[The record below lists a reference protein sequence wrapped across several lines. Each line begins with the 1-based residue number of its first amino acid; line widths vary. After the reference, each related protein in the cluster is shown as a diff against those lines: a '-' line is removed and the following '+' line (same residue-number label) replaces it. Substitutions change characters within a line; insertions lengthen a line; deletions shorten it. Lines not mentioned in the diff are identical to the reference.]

1 MEAISEAFAGAFK
14 TERLV
19 FRAMEDTEAHKDW
32 LFKNLWDNP
41 VNFGLATPAT
51 FVPQTRKGFNKDIE
65 TITSNSLLAV
75 FICLPKKQ
83 EEAGSV
89 QTSQQAE
96 KKEAGGDDNDKDK
109 KKAGSQDEEDATK
122 IGMLV
127 MGKNSNFTFRRRTG
141 IGIQIVDAHQNQGYG
156 REAINWALDWA
167 FTFGDMHRVDI
178 GTMSYNERAA
188 ALYQSIG
195 FKLEGVKRESVFMNR
210 QWHDHIELGMLV
222 HEWEELRGL
231 RGSKQGRTE
240 VAK

>member
-75 FICLPKKQ
+75 FICLPKK
-83 EEAGSV
+83 EEPESAAEGQH
-89 QTSQQAE
+89 QTSEQAE
-96 KKEAGGDDNDKDK
+96 
-109 KKAGSQDEEDATK
+109 EEDDDKQKATGQDKEEDVTK

-240 VAK
+240 VAE

>member
-51 FVPQTRKGFNKDIE
+51 FVPQTRKAFNKDIE

-75 FICLPKKQ
+75 FICLPKKKEEPRSAQ
-83 EEAGSV
+83 TSDQAEEEEAG
-89 QTSQQAE
+89 
-96 KKEAGGDDNDKDK
+96 DDDK
-109 KKAGSQDEEDATK
+109 KKAAGQDGEGDVTK
-122 IGMLV
+122 IGMMV
-127 MGKNSNFTFRRRTG
+127 MGKNSNFMFRRRTG
-141 IGIQIVDAHQNQGYG
+141 IGIQIVDEHQNRGYG

-178 GTMSYNERAA
+178 GTTSYNERAA
-188 ALYQSIG
+188 ALYKSIG
-195 FKLEGVKRESVFMNR
+195 FRLEGVKRESVFMNR

-231 RGSKQGRTE
+231 SGNKHARTE
-240 VAK
+240 VEK